1 MNRIAVIIFMFV
13 YMPIA
18 NVGTKKRDI
27 VTNRYQSITYDFK
40 YELKEILNR

>member
-1 MNRIAVIIFMFV
+1 MFV

-18 NVGTKKRDI
+18 NVGTKERDTL
-27 VTNRYQSITYDFK
+27 TNRYKSITYDLK